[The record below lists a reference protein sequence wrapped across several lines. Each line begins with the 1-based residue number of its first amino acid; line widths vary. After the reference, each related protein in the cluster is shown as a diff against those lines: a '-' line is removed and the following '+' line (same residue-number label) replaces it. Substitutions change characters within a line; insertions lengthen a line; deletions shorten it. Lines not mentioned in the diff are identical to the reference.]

1 MNQQRN
7 EIRVIIENDRG
18 FKWYGVTFSPWGL
31 QEVMRELT
39 KEYMRRVVL
48 ESKGA
53 RDPWGRGGDAK
64 PEEPTDVGEQVEV
77 LGELEDIHARLVKLS
92 TRLSDA
98 GEDVQSM
105 ADYLTRF
112 NP

>member
-1 MNQQRN
+1 MTQMEIIRKLVAMRREMQQEEQVNQQRN

-31 QEVMRELT
+31 QDVMRELT

-64 PEEPTDVGEQVEV
+64 PEEPTDVGEQ
-77 LGELEDIHARLVKLS
+77 
-92 TRLSDA
+92 
-98 GEDVQSM
+98 
-105 ADYLTRF
+105 
-112 NP
+112 